1 MSKAPWPT
9 RTEGSEFKV
18 VKPSCSEPRSVGTFS
33 LNLYRQESMAQ
44 YDLLVIG
51 TGPAGQKAAVQASKL
66 GKKVG
71 IIERKEVVGGVCT
84 NTGTIPS
91 KALREAVLYLSGFR
105 QRTLYGAEY
114 RLKKTITIEDLAFRS
129 NHIIKNEIEIVK
141 DQMGRNR
148 IDLIFGEARFI
159 DSHRLLIQRAGTST
173 EHRAQAIVIAVGT
186 EPARPDNVP
195 FDEDTIIDTDGFL
208 RLKHIPASITIVGG
222 GVIGTEYAS
231 ILAMMGVPVTL
242 IDKRPRL
249 LEFVDAQIIEALQQQ
264 MTDIGVTIYHEEEA
278 VAIQKE
284 PDGQV
289 KVSLMRQPPVTTTT
303 LMYAIGRIGAT
314 KELNLAGIGIIPDLR
329 GRVLVNEHFQT
340 SVPHIY
346 AVGDIIGFPAL
357 ASTSMQQG
365 RHAACHAFNY
375 PDHTDTDLLPYGI
388 YAIPEISMVGRNEE
402 ELAKAGIPYAA
413 GIAHYREIARGQLI
427 GDETGMLKLLFHR
440 HTHTLLGVHAIGEGA
455 TELIHIGQAVMA
467 YRGKIDYFIDTV
479 FNYPTLAECYKVAAL
494 DGINRLPRP
503 WPDQTLDVKRKT

>member
-1 MSKAPWPT
+1 M
-9 RTEGSEFKV
+9 E
-18 VKPSCSEPRSVGTFS
+18 
-33 LNLYRQESMAQ
+33 LYDM
-44 YDLLVIG
+44 LVIG
-51 TGPAGQKAAVQASKL
+51 TGPAGQKAAVQAAKL
-66 GKKVG
+66 GKRVG
-71 IIERKEVVGGVCT
+71 IIERKEVIGGVCT

-91 KALREAVLYLSGFR
+91 KSLREAVLYLSGFR

-114 RLKKTITIEDLAFRS
+114 RLKKTITIEDLVFRS
-129 NHIIKNEIEIVK
+129 NYIIKNEIEIVQN
-141 DQMGRNR
+141 QMARNG

-159 DSHRLLIQRAGTST
+159 DPHRLLIQQADTPT
-173 EHRAQAIVIAVGT
+173 EHRAHVIVIAVGT
-186 EPARPDNVP
+186 EPARPAEIP
-195 FDEDTIIDTDGFL
+195 FDDETIIDTDGL
-208 RLKHIPASITIVGG
+208 LTLKHIPTSITIVGG

-231 ILAMMGVPVTL
+231 ILAMLGVPVTL

-264 MTDIGVTIYHEEEA
+264 MTDIGVTLCHEEEV
-278 VAIQKE
+278 VAIRKE
-284 PDGQV
+284 SDGQIT
-289 KVSLMRQPPVTTTT
+289 VSLTHRPPIITTT

-314 KELNLAGIGIIPDLR
+314 KHLNLEAVGIQPDSR
-329 GRVLVNEHFQT
+329 GRVIVNDHFQT

-365 RHAACHAFNY
+365 RHAACHAFGH

-388 YAIPEISMVGRNEE
+388 YAIPEISMVGPNEE
-402 ELAKAGIPYAA
+402 DLLKAGTPYAV

-427 GDETGMLKLLFHR
+427 GDQTGMLKLLFHR
-440 HTHTLLGVHAIGEGA
+440 HTHALLGVHAIGEGA

-467 YRGKIDYFIDTV
+467 FAGRIDYFIDTV

-494 DGINRLPRP
+494 DGINRMPRP
-503 WPDQTLDVKRKT
+503 WPESTQES

>member
-1 MSKAPWPT
+1 
-9 RTEGSEFKV
+9 
-18 VKPSCSEPRSVGTFS
+18 
-33 LNLYRQESMAQ
+33 MAH

-51 TGPAGQKAAVQASKL
+51 TGPAGQKAAVQAAKL

-84 NTGTIPS
+84 NSGTIPS
-91 KALREAVLYLSGFR
+91 KSLREAVLYLSGFR

-114 RLKKTITIEDLAFRS
+114 RLKETITIEDLAFRA
-129 NHIIKNEIEIVK
+129 NHVIKNEIDIVQN
-141 DQMGRNR
+141 QMVRNH
-148 IDLIFGEARFI
+148 IDLIFGEARFL
-159 DSHRLLIQRAGTST
+159 DPHRLLIQQAGTSI
-173 EHRAQAIVIAVGT
+173 EHRAHVIVIAVGT
-186 EPARPDNVP
+186 EPARPADIP
-195 FDEDTIIDTDGFL
+195 FDGHTIIDTDGL
-208 RLKHIPASITIVGG
+208 LTLKHLPTSMVIVGG

-231 ILAMMGVPVTL
+231 ILAMIGVPVTL

-249 LEFVDAQIIEALQQQ
+249 LEFVDTQIIDALQRQ
-264 MTDIGVTIYHEEEA
+264 MTDIGVTLCHEEEV
-278 VAIQKE
+278 VAIRKE
-284 PDGQV
+284 SGGQV
-289 KVSLMRQPPVTTTT
+289 TVSLTHRPPIITTT

-314 KELNLAGIGIIPDLR
+314 KRLNLEIVGITPDAR
-329 GRVLVNEHFQT
+329 GRVIVNDHFQT

-346 AVGDIIGFPAL
+346 AAGDVIGFPAL

-365 RHAACHAFNY
+365 RHAACHAFGY

-402 ELAKAGIPYAA
+402 DLVKAGIPYAV
-413 GIAHYREIARGQLI
+413 GVAHYREIARGQLI

-440 HTHTLLGVHAIGEGA
+440 QTHALLGVHAIGEGA

-467 YRGKIDYFIDTV
+467 YHGRIDYFIDTV
-479 FNYPTLAECYKVAAL
+479 FNYPTLAECYRVAAL

-503 WPDQTLDVKRKT
+503 WPLPTEGS